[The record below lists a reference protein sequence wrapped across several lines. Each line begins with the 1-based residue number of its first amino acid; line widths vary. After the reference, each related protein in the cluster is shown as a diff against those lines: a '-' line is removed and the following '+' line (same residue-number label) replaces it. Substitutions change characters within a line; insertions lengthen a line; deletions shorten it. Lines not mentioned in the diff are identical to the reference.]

1 MLLKH
6 VLGFFNHLFETLFK
20 TGVTF
25 FKHANLR
32 FKWKIHS
39 GLTPNGISTVKAAF
53 IFQLGEELDNA
64 VILFCLAGHVDERQE
79 FLDTHEHSVRWMIN

>member
-25 FKHANLR
+25 FKHANP
-32 FKWKIHS
+32 
-39 GLTPNGISTVKAAF
+39 GLTPNGISTVEAAF

-79 FLDTHEHSVRWMIN
+79 FLDTHEHSVRWIIN